1 MSAKKPKKVSMGD
14 FMQQKV
20 DLFSAGFEDAFKLQE
35 TMPCEARGEDL
46 NRLAEQVTGITR
58 KQGEGDNSFRRRVS
72 QRLTLDEDARFADKV
87 EAAIKD
93 FDAEE
98 REEEL

>member
-1 MSAKKPKKVSMGD
+1 MGD

-20 DLFSAGFEDAFKLQE
+20 DMFASGFEEAFEMQSV
-35 TMPCEARGEDL
+35 MPDEARGADL
-46 NRLAEQVTGITR
+46 NRLAEQVTGICRT
-58 KQGEGDNSFRRRVS
+58 QGEGDNSFRRRVS
-72 QRLTLDEDARFADKV
+72 QALSLDEDARFADKV

-98 REEEL
+98 SEEEL